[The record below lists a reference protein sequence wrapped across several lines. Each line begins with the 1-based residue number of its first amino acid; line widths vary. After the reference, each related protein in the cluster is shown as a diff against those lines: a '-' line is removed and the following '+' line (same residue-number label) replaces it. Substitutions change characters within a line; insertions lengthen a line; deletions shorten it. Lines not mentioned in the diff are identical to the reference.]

1 MTLLPLNETDIC
13 HSASSGDARPRGIF
27 RVGLSPREM
36 CEVWGRVCAR
46 SDSDRDTAHVSDLKT
61 PQRHNTHGHP
71 HRAAAGP
78 RAILLSKHCCVWMR
92 RATWKRHPSPA
103 STGKCMPLASL
114 ARARTPLRQ
123 HFELILQ
130 PEMVQRIQHVCFNT
144 FAADLPVVSVLRL
157 AERARTPGHPACCSL
172 AQVGQPIRWGRTW
185 APACT
190 RTSGHPTLHLPGR
203 TWAPPL
209 MQEFRRRV
217 RQIVGGG
224 VHSEVLQPFPSGLRK
239 RMGEWTRRSGC
250 GDWTVTATFTFAH
263 IDEVLARDRLAI
275 RVACQL
281 RCPGRDEAHKFR
293 GGLLHQKLGF
303 RDDLAPEHSVSSFRI
318 TLWTLANGSKRSCAT
333 RTQEYERGREVWWL
347 ERPHLIARRGCGC
360 VAL

>member
-1 MTLLPLNETDIC
+1 
-13 HSASSGDARPRGIF
+13 
-27 RVGLSPREM
+27 M

-46 SDSDRDTAHVSDLKT
+46 SDSDRHSTRLRSKDATASQHT
-61 PQRHNTHGHP
+61 
-71 HRAAAGP
+71 
-78 RAILLSKHCCVWMR
+78 
-92 RATWKRHPSPA
+92 
-103 STGKCMPLASL
+103 
-114 ARARTPLRQ
+114 RTPTPCCCGTSRN
-123 HFELILQ
+123 
-130 PEMVQRIQHVCFNT
+130 PPVQALLCLDAPSDVEAAPFPSEHRKVHALGLPRERAHHCDNTLSSSCNQRWFNAFNTFCFNT

-157 AERARTPGHPACCSL
+157 VERARTPGHPACCSL

-190 RTSGHPTLHLPGR
+190 RTSGHPTLHSPGR

-281 RCPGRDEAHKFR
+281 RCPGRDEAHEFR

-303 RDDLAPEHSVSSFRI
+303 RVDLRA
-318 TLWTLANGSKRSCAT
+318 
-333 RTQEYERGREVWWL
+333 RTFGQFL
-347 ERPHLIARRGCGC
+347 PHYPVDAGQRQQKVLRDTDTGI
-360 VAL
+360 